1 NTSNEAIKPNHGAR
15 YTIDPHVREDDRV
28 RELIAP
34 PAVIPVNT
42 GIHSSTRA
50 RSRVLATHSQ

>member
-1 NTSNEAIKPNHGAR
+1 M
-15 YTIDPHVREDDRV
+15 DPRVREDDGV

-34 PAVIPVNT
+34 PAVIPVHT

-50 RSRVLATHSQ
+50 RIRVLATHSQ